1 MEVYQLAKL
10 LIWIISM
17 PAIIALIFAIIY
29 PEKNLMFGRRWQY
42 KNEDLEPSEAAIKYT
57 RISSIICLIVF
68 VIILIALT
76 INIGLRAT
84 T

>member
-1 MEVYQLAKL
+1 MAKL

-17 PAIIALIFAIIY
+17 PVIIALIFAIIY

-42 KNEDLEPSEAAIKYT
+42 KNKDLEPSEAAIKYT
-57 RISSIICLIVF
+57 RISSIIF

-76 INIGLRAT
+76 INIGLRT
-84 T
+84 TT

>member
-1 MEVYQLAKL
+1 MGVYQLAKL

-17 PAIIALIFAIIY
+17 PVIIALIFAIIY

-42 KNEDLEPSEAAIKYT
+42 KNKDLEPSEAAIKYT
-57 RISSIICLIVF
+57 RISSIIF

-76 INIGLRAT
+76 INIGLRT
-84 T
+84 TT